1 LNTGLPAAKGAKI
14 TRRTRKKSEENEA
27 KKFLHT
33 QMIQPISLLICA
45 LGGEGGGVLTE
56 WIIATAHHAGYA
68 AQSTSIPGVAQRTGA
83 TTYYIEVFPT
93 PINQLGGKRPVFSLN
108 PVPGA
113 LDALVSSE
121 LLETTRQI
129 GNGMATAERT
139 RVITSAARTF
149 TTMERMQLGDGRL
162 DSERLLDVVQAHSRA
177 HNVFDMS
184 QVAREAGTI
193 VSAVMLGAVA
203 GSGLFPFKRS
213 DYEAVVSEGGGTS
226 AASLRGFAKAF
237 DIVSAPPATDNATTA
252 HAASIST
259 TLPTAATQN
268 AMSEISHLSKAQLA
282 IVAQALP
289 KDELLPQ
296 YSKGLRPDLASQ
308 FPAPV
313 HEMLALG
320 HARMLEYQGAAYAQL
335 YVDRLHQV
343 LQAEQSADPKNTNQ
357 FATTREMARWL
368 ALWMAFD
375 DIVRVADLKSRAS
388 RWQRVV
394 GEVKAKDDDL
404 LKVYD
409 HFKPGVPEFAAL
421 LPASLAHKLTAWDRR
436 RTLNG
441 KTPWALPLKVGTH
454 SIIGMLSLR
463 GLASLK
469 WLRVRGSRYATEQS
483 MIEQW
488 LQGVVQGTQKHWQL
502 GHEIALCGR
511 LIKGYGSTNERGKE
525 NLLHVL
531 NHLAQDTDAQQAA
544 NAVKAA
550 RNAAL
555 ADDAGKALDS
565 ALVQHGAPARPV
577 KEHPIRFVRKPS
589 RATTPASVHLPK

>member
-1 LNTGLPAAKGAKI
+1 LNAEVAKVSQRAQ
-14 TRRTRKKSEENEA
+14 KKTEENED
-27 KKFLHT
+27 KNFRET
-33 QMIQPISLLICA
+33 PMTQPISLLICA

-83 TTYYIEVFPT
+83 TTYYVEVFPT
-93 PINQLGGKRPVFSLN
+93 PISELKSKRPVFSLN

-129 GNGMATAERT
+129 GNGMATSDRT
-139 RVITSAARTF
+139 RVITSSARTF
-149 TTMERMQLGDGRL
+149 TTMERMQLGDGRI
-162 DSERLLDVVQAHSRA
+162 DSDRLLEVVQAHSRV
-177 HNVFDMS
+177 HNVFDIA

-213 DYEAVVSEGGGTS
+213 DYEAVISEGGGTS

-237 DIVSAPPATDNATTA
+237 DLVSAAPATASGTAPSAAPPAV
-252 HAASIST
+252 SP
-259 TLPTAATQN
+259 PTAMAKSALGDTTN
-268 AMSEISHLSKAQLA
+268 VSKAQPA
-282 IVAQALP
+282 MVAKALP
-289 KDELLPQ
+289 KDELLPL
-296 YSKGLRPDLASQ
+296 YFKGLKPDLARQ
-308 FPAPV
+308 FPPSV
-313 HEMLALG
+313 HEMLSLG

-335 YVDRLHQV
+335 YVDRLHKV
-343 LQAEQSADPKNTNQ
+343 LQAEQATDPATTNNY
-357 FATTREMARWL
+357 ATTREMARWL

-394 GEVKAKDDDL
+394 GEVKAGGDDL

-421 LPASLAHKLTAWDRR
+421 LPAPLAHKLTAWDRR
-436 RTLNG
+436 RTLQG

-463 GLASLK
+463 TLASLK
-469 WLRVRGSRYATEQS
+469 WLRLRGSRYATEQS

-488 LQGVVQGTQKHWQL
+488 LQGVVQGTQRHWQL

-511 LIKGYGSTNERGKE
+511 VIKGYGSTNERGKD

-531 NHLAQDTDAQQAA
+531 QHLAHGEDTHQAA
-544 NAVKAA
+544 SAVQAA
-550 RNAAL
+550 RTAAL
-555 ADDAGKALDS
+555 ADDAGKALD
-565 ALVQHGAPARPV
+565 ATLQQHGAPARPV
-577 KEHPIRFVRKPS
+577 KEQPIRFVRNPAQRKAPAASPS
-589 RATTPASVHLPK
+589 K

>member
-14 TRRTRKKSEENEA
+14 TRRTRKKSEENED
-27 KKFLHT
+27 KIFRST
-33 QMIQPISLLICA
+33 QMTQPISLLVCA

-93 PINQLGGKRPVFSLN
+93 PINELQGKRPVFSLN

-139 RVITSAARTF
+139 RVITSSARTF
-149 TTMERMQLGDGRL
+149 TTMERMQLADGRI
-162 DSERLLDVVQAHSRA
+162 DSAQLLGVVQAHSRA
-177 HNVFDMS
+177 HNVFDMGA
-184 QVAREAGTI
+184 VAREAGTI

-203 GSGLFPFKRS
+203 GSGLFPFKRT
-213 DYEAVVSEGGGTS
+213 DYEAVISDGAGTS

-237 DIVSAPPATDNATTA
+237 DIVSALPVIAGAVSEVANAPLGNTNA
-252 HAASIST
+252 SAA
-259 TLPTAATQN
+259 QV
-268 AMSEISHLSKAQLA
+268 AMVKKLLSN
-282 IVAQALP
+282 
-289 KDELLPQ
+289 DELPVLS
-296 YSKGLRPDLASQ
+296 SKGLQPDLAYI
-308 FPAPV
+308 FPAQV
-313 HEMLALG
+313 HEMLSLG
-320 HARMLEYQGAAYAQL
+320 HTRMLEYQGAAYAQL
-335 YVDRLHQV
+335 YIDRLKQV
-343 LQAEQSADPKNTNQ
+343 LQAEQAADPTSTNQ

-421 LPASLAHKLTAWDRR
+421 LPASLATKLTAWDRR
-436 RTLNG
+436 RTLKG

-463 GLASLK
+463 FLASLK
-469 WLRVRGSRYATEQS
+469 WLRVRGSRYATEQN

-488 LQGVVQGTQKHWQL
+488 LQGVVQGTQRHWQL

-511 LIKGYGSTNERGKE
+511 LIKGYGSTNERGKD

-531 NHLAQDTDAQQAA
+531 THLTKGVDTQQAA
-544 NAVKAA
+544 TAVKDA
-550 RNAAL
+550 RSAAL
-555 ADDAGKALDS
+555 ADDAGKALDT

-577 KEHPIRFVRKPS
+577 KEQPIRFVR
-589 RATTPASVHLPK
+589 RATTQGKT

>member
-1 LNTGLPAAKGAKI
+1 LKTELPAAKGANI
-14 TRRTRKKSEENEA
+14 TRRTRKKSEENEDKIFKA
-27 KKFLHT
+27 T
-33 QMIQPISLLICA
+33 PMTQPISLLICA

-83 TTYYIEVFPT
+83 TTYYVEVFPT
-93 PINQLGGKRPVFSLN
+93 PISQLGGKRPVFSLN

-139 RVITSAARTF
+139 RVITSSTRTF
-149 TTMERMQLGDGRL
+149 TTMERMQLGDGRI

-177 HNVFDMS
+177 HNVFDMG

-203 GSGLFPFKRS
+203 GSGLFPFKRV
-213 DYEAVVSEGGGTS
+213 DYEAVVGEGGGTS

-237 DIVSAPPATDNATTA
+237 EIVNTPSAISNGMTLLANKPAD
-252 HAASIST
+252 AASASPAQGAMVSQ
-259 TLPTAATQN
+259 LLQN
-268 AMSEISHLSKAQLA
+268 T
-282 IVAQALP
+282 
-289 KDELLPQ
+289 ELLA
-296 YSKGLRPDLASQ
+296 STHKGLSADLAHK
-308 FPAPV
+308 FPSPV
-313 HEMLALG
+313 HEMLSLG

-335 YVDRLHQV
+335 YIDRLHKV
-343 LQAEQSADPKNTNQ
+343 LQAEQAADREKTNNY
-357 FATTREMARWL
+357 ATTREMARWL

-404 LKVYD
+404 LRVYD
-409 HFKPGVPEFAAL
+409 HFKPGAPEFAAL
-421 LPASLAHKLTAWDRR
+421 LPAALAHKLTAWDRR
-436 RTLNG
+436 RILKG

-463 GLASLK
+463 TLASLK
-469 WLRVRGSRYATEQS
+469 WLRVRGSRYATEQT

-488 LQGVVQGTQKHWQL
+488 LQGVVQGTQRHWQL

-511 LIKGYGSTNERGKE
+511 LIKGYGSTNERGKD
-525 NLLHVL
+525 NLLYVL
-531 NHLAQDTDAQQAA
+531 QHLAQGEDAHQAA
-544 NAVKAA
+544 SAVQAA
-550 RNAAL
+550 RTAAL
-555 ADDAGKALDS
+555 ADDAGKALDTT
-565 ALVQHGAPARPV
+565 LVQHGAPARPV
-577 KEHPIRFVRKPS
+577 KEQPIRFMR
-589 RATTPASVHLPK
+589 RTTTQGKT